1 MRNPIHSWFIQSMSS
16 WRNLGTDLFLGTLS
30 LHMSKQFDP
39 ARPHLLRR
47 PNLEMKRFK
56 ACMKMTRAKQV
67 MSTSRRVKNDSFDY
81 YVPAHVDFYGIEDFS
96 LPSCTCSPTYL
107 RNYAVCPSSAMYP
120 HLFSPRDPHMHH
132 LKHCGLWVIF
142 GKCRTRT
149 FSI

>member
-1 MRNPIHSWFIQSMSS
+1 MRNPIHSWLIMSS

-96 LPSCTCSPTYL
+96 LPSC
-107 RNYAVCPSSAMYP
+107 RIV
-120 HLFSPRDPHMHH
+120 FSPHTPYHH
-132 LKHCGLWVIF
+132 ATAPPLGILNALVN
-142 GKCRTRT
+142 
-149 FSI
+149 FSKFVGEICWLRRNVLIPT